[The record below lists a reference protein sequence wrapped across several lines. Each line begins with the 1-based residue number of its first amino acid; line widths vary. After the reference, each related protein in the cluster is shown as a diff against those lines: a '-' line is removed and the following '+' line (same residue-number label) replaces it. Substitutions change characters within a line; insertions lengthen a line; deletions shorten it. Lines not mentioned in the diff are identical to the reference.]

1 MYERLLA
8 ALLAHPGA
16 LTVAGRG
23 LFFLAGAMALLGLRF
38 SRLGRRVTRVFERY
52 GVEPPDLM
60 GGLPWW
66 LRMLVPETAPGW
78 IGVFLMLA
86 AGVLLVYAGKQL
98 KKLQS

>member
-1 MYERLLA
+1 MYERLLG
-8 ALLAHPGA
+8 ALLTHPGA
-16 LTVAGRG
+16 LTAVGKG

-38 SRLGRRVTRVFERY
+38 SRLGRRVTRVFERH

-66 LRMLVPETAPGW
+66 LRVLVPETTAGW
-78 IGVFLMLA
+78 IGVVVLLV

-98 KKLQS
+98 KKLQA